1 MEPAQYYKDECFT
14 VDKIPAMLR
23 SEFYPYTKIVQ
34 KKIVKKDRKNR
45 IILDLEDKF
54 GNRKNLSLLLS
65 VEYPPINPD
74 GSLNKTTPPKFHIN
88 KKSFSNAVEALRNHQ
103 ALEREMNKQFGSD
116 AADADV
122 QVVDEVLAEY

>member
-14 VDKIPAMLR
+14 VDKIPAMIR

-34 KKIVKKDRKNR
+34 KRIVKKDRKNR

-65 VEYPPINPD
+65 VEYPPINQD
-74 GSLNKTTPPKFHIN
+74 GSLNRTTPPRFHIN

-103 ALEREMNKQFGSD
+103 ALEREMNKQFGS
-116 AADADV
+116 ADATV
-122 QVVDEVLAEY
+122 EVVDDEILPGSY